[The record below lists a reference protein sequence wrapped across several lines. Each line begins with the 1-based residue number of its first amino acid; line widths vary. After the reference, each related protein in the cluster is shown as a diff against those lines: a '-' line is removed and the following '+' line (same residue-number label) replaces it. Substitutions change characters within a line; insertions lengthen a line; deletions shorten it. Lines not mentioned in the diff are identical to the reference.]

1 MNIPNILTM
10 FRVLFA
16 IATFYFISIG
26 GCDFAL
32 LFFVLASVTDFL
44 DGWWARKFNQI
55 TVFGRVMDPFA
66 DKFLICGVLI
76 FLVSI
81 PQLTGLSDRSY
92 SWAWLMLKPWM
103 VVVIVG
109 RELLVTSLRAVVE
122 SSGEDFSAKWVG
134 KVKMWFQCVAII
146 SCFLFLAGGAEL
158 AFNSGDKS
166 TTASDFHSLEYQKE
180 YQSDVAV
187 FLDNTLESTP
197 LAKYAKYWRNVIF
210 FVMIISLWTTVL
222 ITLYSGIIYCLNAA
236 KIIRKKQRK

>member
-1 MNIPNILTM
+1 MNIPNILTTIR
-10 FRVLFA
+10 FFFA
-16 IATFYFISIG
+16 IAVFYFISIG
-26 GCDFAL
+26 GYDLAL

-76 FLVSI
+76 FLVSL
-81 PQLTGLSDRSY
+81 PQLTGLGDRSY

-122 SSGEDFSAKWVG
+122 SAGNDFSAKWIG
-134 KVKMWFQCVAII
+134 KVKMWFQCIAII
-146 SCFLFLAGGAEL
+146 SCFLFLAGGAQL
-158 AFNSGDKS
+158 AFPQGNNNVIVTEFYSS
-166 TTASDFHSLEYQKE
+166 TYQNT
-180 YQSDVAV
+180 VIAV
-187 FLDNTLESTP
+187 FLDRLLENTSFE
-197 LAKYAKYWRNVIF
+197 KYWRNAVF

-222 ITLYSGIIYCLNAA
+222 ITIYSGIIYCMNAA
-236 KIIRKKQRK
+236 KIIRKKNTK